1 MKNNWFNKAAEYL
14 TKTRTASASPSRTV
28 SESCGHHAQPITYE
42 DPNGQKHTDG
52 YLEAAGDFVR
62 ATLARAAVTV
72 SAWTEEPTTLT
83 TNPNETRGSILIS
96 AEGILRRGAD
106 PAIAADFATGRG
118 LIVASRKEYLLA
130 REEKD
135 MRKSEETYRFY
146 NRSGSKPD
154 MHLFAPGYAAAH
166 IASTIATVRGRETVL
181 KSWAGFAGYFAA
193 AEQPVEDATA
203 NTFVNGDAPPIVRAA
218 FALGREVEG
227 HPALTLPPELEPMLE
242 AGRAA
247 MDAQPWKK
255 GGVLDNAAS
264 VIDAM
269 RAVEPPHEPEPEDGK
284 GNGSG
289 DEQRPDGDGDPIPG
303 SSMDY
308 MKPDVQHHAWESAKH
323 TPADSKP
330 SASAA
335 AENSSGTRY
344 PVVNIEMT
352 NRREGDSH
360 DMKQL
365 RTDAAPMIAALSRIV
380 WESETPPTVDHA
392 QLRGDLDEGNLLTL
406 AAFNDP
412 RVFQVRQEVG
422 RATVAV
428 HILVDCSGSMF
439 TGTKNG
445 SNRMRDAKAVA
456 YAMAKAFAGSRY
468 KVTVSGHDVQYGTA
482 KVNSNNYVC
491 KTIDDISLLHASGDN
506 ADGYAIAH
514 CIDQLA
520 ATRADRKALFLLADG
535 QPSATGY
542 GGTPAQHHVRKVV
555 EGAKA
560 RGVNFLA
567 IGIENSMAKH
577 GETQFGRHFIN
588 LPDTRSAAP
597 LLARVIGKITKE
609 AISSCE

>member
-1 MKNNWFNKAAEYL
+1 MKHNWFTKATDYI
-14 TKTRTASASPSRTV
+14 TKTRTTQASPSRTV
-28 SESCGHHAQPITYE
+28 SETCGHHAQPIIFE

-96 AEGILRRGAD
+96 AEGILRRGSD

-118 LIVASRKEYLLA
+118 LIAASRKEYLLVK
-130 REEKD
+130 EEKD
-135 MRKSEETYRFY
+135 MRRSEETYRFY
-146 NRSGSKPD
+146 SRSGSKPD
-154 MHLFAPGYAAAH
+154 IHLSAPGYAAAH
-166 IASTIATVRGRETVL
+166 LAATIATVRGRESVL

-193 AEQPVEDATA
+193 AEVTVYEEEA
-203 NTFVNGDAPPIVRAA
+203 NAFINGKAPPIVRAA
-218 FALGREVEG
+218 FALGREVDG
-227 HPALTLPPELEPMLE
+227 HPAITLPPELEPMLE

-247 MDAQPWKK
+247 MDAQPWKR
-255 GGVLDNAAS
+255 GAVHDNAFT
-264 VIDAM
+264 VIQAM
-269 RAVEPPHEPEPEDGK
+269 HDVQPPYEPEPEGDSGSGSADDEQSPD
-284 GNGSG
+284 GNGN
-289 DEQRPDGDGDPIPG
+289 PIPG

-308 MKPDVQHHAWESAKH
+308 MKPDEHHSAWESAKH
-323 TPADSKP
+323 TPADAKP
-330 SASAA
+330 SASKA
-335 AENSSGTRY
+335 AENSAGTRY
-344 PVVNIEMT
+344 PVTNFDVTSRKASTDEMK
-352 NRREGDSH
+352 E
-360 DMKQL
+360 L

-380 WESETPPTVDHA
+380 WDSETPPTVDHA

-406 AAFNDP
+406 AAFKDP

-422 RATVAV
+422 RATVAI

-439 TGTKNG
+439 TGTKHG
-445 SNRMRDAKAVA
+445 SHRMRDAKAVA
-456 YAMAKAFAGSRY
+456 YAMGKAFTGSRY
-468 KVTVSGHDVQYGTA
+468 RVTISGHDVQYGGKPQA
-482 KVNSNNYVC
+482 MNYVC
-491 KTIDDISLLHASGDN
+491 KTVDDIVLLRASGDN

-520 ATRADRKALFLLADG
+520 AVKADRKALFLLADG
-535 QPSATGY
+535 QPSANGY
-542 GGTPAQHHVRKVV
+542 GGPQAQQHVRKVV
-555 EGAKA
+555 DGAKA

-567 IGIENSMAKH
+567 IGIENSMQKH
-577 GETQFGRHFIN
+577 GSAQFGRHFIN